1 MQGTDRMKLGYS
13 LSQSVSVYQHRSQR
27 WQGRRSRLS
36 GRDAGRFVGL
46 RQVATDRPTV
56 SFVISRQRTR
66 GLRCR
71 RGKRA
76 VHGRSMMSLRGLA
89 EESGVHARTN
99 RAEAQEMDT
108 EKRHQRPPERP
119 LSFSRSAPSAH
130 HRCLS
135 FAFLESNPC
144 AN

>member
-27 WQGRRSRLS
+27 WQGRRSYLY
-36 GRDAGRFVGL
+36 GRGDGRFVSL
-46 RQVATDRPTV
+46 LQVATDRPPV
-56 SFVISRQRTR
+56 SLTISRMRTR
-66 GLRCR
+66 ALRCR
-71 RGKRA
+71 SGKRA
-76 VHGRSMMSLRGLA
+76 VPGRSMVGLRGLA
-89 EESGVHARTN
+89 EEISVHARTN